1 MTVGVLFALSAA
13 ASWAASSVV
22 ARLGLRH
29 MGSISGTF
37 FSLVA
42 STAFLLVIAIVLEG
56 DGILAV
62 PLAVL
67 PWFALVGGLNFVLGR
82 LFNYTSLRY
91 IGVARATTVFSLSHF
106 FATLLAV
113 VFFGEQVTPPLLLGT
128 ATIILGVAL
137 LTSER

>member
-1 MTVGVLFALSAA
+1 MTVGVLLAPPPAA
-13 ASWAASSVV
+13 PWAASPVV

-29 MGSISGTF
+29 MGSTSGTF

-56 DGILAV
+56 DSILAV

-67 PWFALVGGLNFVLGR
+67 PWLALVGGPNFLLGR

-91 IGVARATTVFSLSHF
+91 IGVARATTVFSLSPF

-113 VFFGEQVTPPLLLGT
+113 GFFGAQVAPPLLLRP